1 MKFMSIAVKDLKEII
16 RDRRSLFFILLFPM
30 MFMLVFGFAFGNMG
44 ESNEPHNLAV
54 VNYDQ
59 GTTLSGEQVNFGDNL
74 TTLLGDVKYQSSDV
88 HMFNITETNES
99 TANQMVKQRDADA
112 ELIIPANF
120 SKSASSLITITAQS
134 VTSGSSVLTTTTGQN
149 SSNTSTSTLIIRG
162 DTGYMGFGTT
172 QGILVGVL
180 SGYQDQLVT
189 NVQNSIKGTHGAEP
203 QKYIQSKVE
212 GIPGTE
218 SFTSFDFIAPGMIV
232 FAILLLATSVAAIL
246 TKEVESGTLRRL
258 KMSKMTSFDFLFGG
272 VIPWSFVAAAQVII
286 LFVVA
291 IAMGFH
297 WQGGIISLI
306 LAVIVGVIG
315 GVSSISLGMI
325 IAAFARDAKQASS
338 LGTLIVVPMSF
349 AVGAF
354 FQLPQAVIGTFM
366 GHTIQVYDFI
376 PWTNTLNA
384 LRATLTY
391 GGGWNAIS
399 FDVLMSLIL
408 TVILFVI
415 GVFLFSRT
423 RMRPEG

>member
-1 MKFMSIAVKDLKEII
+1 M
-16 RDRRSLFFILLFPM
+16 
-30 MFMLVFGFAFGNMG
+30 
-44 ESNEPHNLAV
+44 
-54 VNYDQ
+54 
-59 GTTLSGEQVNFGDNL
+59 
-74 TTLLGDVKYQSSDV
+74 
-88 HMFNITETNES
+88 
-99 TANQMVKQRDADA
+99 
-112 ELIIPANF
+112 
-120 SKSASSLITITAQS
+120 
-134 VTSGSSVLTTTTGQN
+134 
-149 SSNTSTSTLIIRG
+149 
-162 DTGYMGFGTT
+162 
-172 QGILVGVL
+172 
-180 SGYQDQLVT
+180 
-189 NVQNSIKGTHGAEP
+189 
-203 QKYIQSKVE
+203 E

-297 WQGGIISLI
+297 WQGGITSLI

-366 GHTIQVYDFI
+366 GHTIQIYDFI

-399 FDVLMSLIL
+399 FDVMMSLIL

>member
-1 MKFMSIAVKDLKEII
+1 
-16 RDRRSLFFILLFPM
+16 
-30 MFMLVFGFAFGNMG
+30 
-44 ESNEPHNLAV
+44 
-54 VNYDQ
+54 
-59 GTTLSGEQVNFGDNL
+59 
-74 TTLLGDVKYQSSDV
+74 LG
-88 HMFNITETNES
+88 S
-99 TANQMVKQRDADA
+99 T
-112 ELIIPANF
+112 
-120 SKSASSLITITAQS
+120 
-134 VTSGSSVLTTTTGQN
+134 VLTTTTGQN
-149 SSNTSTSTLIIRG
+149 SSTTSTSTLIIRG

-180 SGYQDQLVT
+180 SGFQDQLVT
-189 NVQNSIKGTHGAEP
+189 NVQNSIKGTPGAEP
-203 QKYIQSKVE
+203 QKFIQSKVE

-297 WQGGIISLI
+297 WQGGITSLI

-366 GHTIQVYDFI
+366 GHTIQIYDFI

-399 FDVLMSLIL
+399 FDVMMSLIL

>member
-1 MKFMSIAVKDLKEII
+1 MKFTSIALKDLKEIL

-30 MFMLVFGFAFGNMG
+30 MFMLVFGFAFGSMG
-44 ESNEPHNLAV
+44 EQNQPHQIAV

-59 GTTLSGEQVNFGDNL
+59 GATMQGENVNFGNNL
-74 TTLLGDVKYQSSDV
+74 TTTLGDVKYQNSDV
-88 HMFNITETNES
+88 HMFNITTTTES
-99 TANQMVKQRDADA
+99 SADQMVKQRTVDA

-120 SKSASSLITITAQS
+120 SKSVSELIASTAQS
-134 VTSGSSVLTTTTGQN
+134 AAGSTAL
-149 SSNTSTSTLIIRG
+149 NTANTNTSTLIIRG
-162 DTGYMGFGTT
+162 DTGYMGFGTS

-180 SGYQDQLVT
+180 SGFQDQLTSEVQSKVT
-189 NVQNSIKGTHGAEP
+189 GTANVP
-203 QKYIQSKVE
+203 QKFIQSKVE
-212 GIPGTE
+212 GVPGTE
-218 SFTSFDFIAPGMIV
+218 SFTSFDFIAPGMMV
-232 FAILLLATSVAAIL
+232 FAILLLATSVAAML
-246 TKEVESGTLRRL
+246 TKEVETGTLRRL
-258 KMSKMTSFDFLFGG
+258 KLSKMTSFDFLFGG
-272 VIPWSFVAAAQVII
+272 VLPWSLVAAAQVII

-297 WQGGIISLI
+297 WQGGATSLI

-315 GVSSISLGMI
+315 GLSSISLGMI

-354 FQLPQAVIGTFM
+354 FQLPEAVLGNFM
-366 GHTIQVYDFI
+366 GQTIQIYDFL
-376 PWTNTLNA
+376 PWTDTLNA

-399 FDVLMSLIL
+399 FDVTMSLIL
-408 TVILFVI
+408 AVVLFVV

-423 RMRPEG
+423 RLQAEG